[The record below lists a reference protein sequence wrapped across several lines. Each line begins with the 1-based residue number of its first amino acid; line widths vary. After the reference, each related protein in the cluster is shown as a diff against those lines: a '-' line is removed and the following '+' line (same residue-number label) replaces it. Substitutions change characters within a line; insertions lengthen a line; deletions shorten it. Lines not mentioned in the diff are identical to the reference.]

1 MGLSPDRFRLIPQEK
16 AINPVVGG
24 NAIVQNVPRSPAG
37 TFRSGR
43 RRSRVTYDPD
53 LVTRPMDL
61 VATFAHELCHAL
73 LQTKGRPPG
82 GNENDEFATDLAV
95 TFFGFGIF
103 GANAAFHFRQFYDS
117 STGTQGWSTRRS
129 GYLTE
134 PEWGFSLGL
143 FALSTDT
150 LDKRIAGYLDVGRA
164 AHFRRSLKYLRANPA
179 IMERALSV

>member
-95 TFFGFGIF
+95 TFSVSASSAQTPLFISASFTIPRQARRAGQPGGVAILQSRN
-103 GANAAFHFRQFYDS
+103 GAS
-117 STGTQGWSTRRS
+117 SWRFSHSQPTPSISGLQATWMLDPQLISEDRS
-129 GYLTE
+129 N
-134 PEWGFSLGL
+134 
-143 FALSTDT
+143 
-150 LDKRIAGYLDVGRA
+150 I
-164 AHFRRSLKYLRANPA
+164 
-179 IMERALSV
+179 